1 MAPIDSPLTLSL
13 ALLACWAVVG
23 AAGLLRTHS
32 VALVGRVLFPLGAII
47 GVGSARRTRAV
58 HWGVAGNVVI
68 AWVLTI
74 PASGLMAAGAWWLGR
89 QLL

>member
-32 VALVGRVLFPLGAII
+32 VALVGRVLFPLGAVI
-47 GVGSARRTRAV
+47 GVGLAIVAALSLAV
-58 HWGVAGNVVI
+58 ATLW
-68 AWVLTI
+68 
-74 PASGLMAAGAWWLGR
+74 P
-89 QLL
+89 